1 MQCMKI
7 PFSII
12 NARIVRPEDVLDN
25 GAVLIEDGIIKGISE
40 NSFGWD
46 VPQINAEGSLL
57 IPGFIDVHS
66 DAIEKEIEAR
76 PGTYLETR
84 IALFELD
91 KKLASAGVTTMYHS
105 LSFAQEGVI
114 LVRSLDIVRNVIR
127 EIKRLSGQFCVK
139 TKVHARYEITN
150 SNDLQ
155 GIEEL
160 AEEGLIDLMSLM
172 DHTPGQGQFKE
183 KEQIYK
189 YYSSRFG
196 IGDKEIEKLVIDRQ
210 TFREEVGD
218 KNASEIKEICKRKG
232 IPLASHDDDS
242 AEKVLKMKEYGAVI
256 SEFPVNLEA
265 VKTAKDSGTYVA
277 LGSPN
282 ILRGYSHNNNL
293 SSRDLLIN
301 GYGDIVCSDYIPSTL
316 LYALFV
322 LVQKKIFDLP
332 GAVKLFSANPARA
345 LGIERETG
353 TIEAGKDADL
363 VLVNDIGELPRIIK
377 TFVRGREV
385 YSVCLE

>member
-1 MQCMKI
+1 MQCMKP

-12 NARIVRPEDVLDN
+12 NTRVVTPEGILDN
-25 GAVLIEDGIIKGISE
+25 GAVLIEDGIIKEISE
-40 NSFGWD
+40 NYSGRNVHYID
-46 VPQINAEGSLL
+46 AGKALL
-57 IPGFIDVHS
+57 LPGFIDVHS

-91 KKLASAGVTTMYHS
+91 KKLAASGVTTIYHS

-114 LVRSLDIVRNVIR
+114 LVRSLDIVGKVIR

-150 SNDLQ
+150 SNDLK

-172 DHTPGQGQFKE
+172 DHTPGQGQFKD
-183 KEQIYK
+183 KDQIYK
-189 YYSSRFG
+189 YYGSRFG

-210 TFREEVGD
+210 SFREEVGD
-218 KNASEIKEICKRKG
+218 INAREIEEICRKKD

-242 AEKVLKMKEYGAVI
+242 SEKVLKMKKYGAII

-265 VKTAKDSGTYVA
+265 VKAAKDLGTYIA

-282 ILRGYSHNNNL
+282 ILRGHSHNNNL
-293 SSRDLLIN
+293 SSRDLLIQ

-322 LVQKKIFDLP
+322 LVQNNIFDLP
-332 GAVKLFSANPARA
+332 DAVKLFSANPARA
-345 LGIERETG
+345 LGIDRETG

-363 VLVNDIGELPRIIK
+363 FLVNDRGELPRIIK